1 MRVRLKFQLMK
12 KNFILLMRIVFLASC
27 QDNMILSDD
36 AQTQQASVN
45 NLQDELILFSTID
58 NV

>member
-1 MRVRLKFQLMK
+1 MRVKLKFQLMK
-12 KNFILLMRIVFLASC
+12 KNFILLMGIVFLASC